1 MASSVV
7 ISLFPTEIKKESPN
21 TGTETFSPARAD
33 TVTCTNIKKESPNKG
48 TETTAYF
55 PLNVGRITTIKKESP
70 NKGTETLPNRLK
82 LDTVSVRG

>member
-7 ISLFPTEIKKESPN
+7 ISLFPTE
-21 TGTETFSPARAD
+21 
-33 TVTCTNIKKESPNKG
+33 IKKESPNKG